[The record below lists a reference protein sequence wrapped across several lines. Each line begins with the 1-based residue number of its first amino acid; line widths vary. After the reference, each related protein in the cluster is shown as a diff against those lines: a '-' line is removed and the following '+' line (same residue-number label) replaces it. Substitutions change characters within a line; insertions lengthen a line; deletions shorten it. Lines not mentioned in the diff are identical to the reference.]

1 MISAPALSNERTAM
15 NDDDYDDYEE
25 ELSPTLAAQ
34 LERLAQNQSLK
45 IGQSGLRQKARLKVR
60 RQLEDWKDSRRIR
73 DEIDYL
79 S

>member
-45 IGQSGLRQKARLKVR
+45 IEQSGLRQKARLKVR

>member
-1 MISAPALSNERTAM
+1 M
-15 NDDDYDDYEE
+15 NDDDDYDEYEE

-34 LERLAQNQSLK
+34 LERLAQSQSLK

-60 RQLEDWKDSRRIR
+60 RQLEDWNDSRRIR